1 MDFVNNMR
9 AFISVF
15 ILLSFF
21 ILSAQTSD
29 NISVKLKDFHTTE
42 ITDAVSAKDNHFF
55 ISADQSGKILLYNS
69 EDFTF
74 KKTLRKSTG
83 IPIEKLKLIR
93 NDSLVVFTQK
103 FAFSDGKTDSIISLR
118 LFDNKIVYK
127 SLLKGNLFIEQQ
139 DDVIMTCSHNGYIN
153 VLEVLDTNFKQIT
166 KTFPLHSV
174 KLAAFEPDNQLIAY
188 VNEIGLLQKSI
199 VIASPKTGKNI
210 LDIEIPETAH
220 ILHLFF
226 DPKTSDLFAIS
237 VNDND
242 NKLNAYNLSNNTTFD
257 KPEFV
262 TDFDFG
268 KFVNISTI
276 NKEDSYFVSITSNS
290 NFPHYP
296 LLLSKSD
303 KGFLAEYIKY
313 PDGVNNSTF
322 LNTSNEVVFFETTN
336 KDFSIIK
343 NFNVYN
349 LKEKTKSKSYPNIST
364 NPYAGTFLPDN
375 NWMVIGQELNNKTI
389 VTSYEYQLKLYES
402 GTLSNRFSKLDYAN
416 YLEAK
421 HKTKEFASSSF
432 MLDKINGIHPFY
444 GYKIKSEYDNDYAFY
459 KYDIINDS
467 VTKIAD
473 EQPEHKTIIDYNN
486 HQNLLLISQQLYT
499 NNGYTD
505 PQEFVLIK
513 DNNPTPLKE
522 TYKFG
527 KFSINGEYL
536 LTITDKNAIKVYN
549 TSTLKPVYE
558 ETLTDGSYSTFNM
571 DDTNF
576 AVSIKHSSIDFNKCN
591 KETIVIAQDTIA
603 KTFSSQKIECSLI
616 QDLSYVNE
624 KIAIIMED
632 FGLVLNNETYQFP
645 LSEFPE
651 YVSLNK
657 DGSKLMVS
665 FNNGKIT
672 VYDTNDFKA
681 LGTTIHPDKDSH
693 IFLSSEGYYFSNI
706 NPEDYIIANKN
717 NQTVALSDVET
728 EFFKPKEVLSVF
740 GEPNKSYVKTLEK
753 ALQLKSKNRF
763 TTTIDKDLD
772 TDTVRE
778 DSTLPANLYVL
789 SIGVSDYKQSD
800 FNLTFADKDAL
811 DIARI
816 YGALDAKTKASY
828 NNKFHGKKY
837 NLINSTQSSS
847 SSLNKYNEQFTSVS
861 NLRCVSTDAKIW
873 LENDYG
879 NYYLWNFDKKTTEA
893 IKMPSD
899 FEETSYSTSKLIYI
913 NPDHLGFYMKSDDE
927 IYSYLFTENTFQNFT
942 LPFEYLNSDSVVP
955 ISDRKW
961 LQFETKNEDL
971 STLAKISI
979 AKNNASKIEQEFLI
993 NLDNYYTK
1001 NNQNETVLE
1010 IENED
1015 YGYSFKATSSN
1026 GKHVIYNSYNN
1037 NLYHINLDEKEP
1049 IPYKINLREPID
1061 KYSEV
1066 YISEDGQSFSVVSKS
1081 AENYKYKIK
1090 VFDISGNLKNT
1101 ITLKDDEQLNLKALT
1116 CFNNTPLW
1124 IKASE
1129 PLIEEEFIDS
1139 NKLISTYKPYSFN
1152 KTIVKHLTNK
1162 EANSDAIKQELS
1174 SFFETA
1180 KPNDQVMVF
1189 LAGHG
1194 VLDKD
1199 LNYYFAPH
1207 DMDFNNVSSHGI
1219 SLNIIIE
1226 NLKKSPSENKL
1237 LLMDSCHSGN
1247 TLDMENSE
1255 IVTVDDSKDPNK
1267 RGSKARRTS
1276 KQAIFKVSDVVS
1288 TLFEDFL
1295 STSGITILSASSGED
1310 VAYENKNIGNG
1321 AFTSAYIKTLKEEL
1335 KGNSFAIDEA
1345 NLNKSITL
1353 NNENIENLLKEV
1365 MIITNGKQVPDLRE
1379 ISKDAVLKMW

>member
-1 MDFVNNMR
+1 MGFVNNMR

-15 ILLSFF
+15 ILLPFF

-29 NISVKLKDFHTTE
+29 NISVKLKDFHTAE
-42 ITDAVSAKDNHFF
+42 ITDAVSAKDNNFF
-55 ISADQSGKILLYNS
+55 ISADKSGKILLYNS

-118 LFDNKIVYK
+118 LFDSKIVYK

-153 VLEVLDTNFKQIT
+153 VLEVLDTNFKPIT

-174 KLAAFEPDNQLIAY
+174 KLAAFEPENHLIAY
-188 VNEIGLLQKSI
+188 VNLVGISQKSI
-199 VIASPKTGKNI
+199 VLASPKTGKNI
-210 LDIEIPETAH
+210 LDIEIPESEY
-220 ILHLFF
+220 IIHLFF
-226 DPKTSDLFAIS
+226 DAKTKDLFVIS
-237 VNDND
+237 VNDID
-242 NKLNAYNLSNNTTFD
+242 NKLNAYNLSNNPTFD
-257 KPEFV
+257 KPEFA

-268 KFVNISTI
+268 KFVTISTI
-276 NKEDSYFVSITSNS
+276 NKQDSYFVSITSNS
-290 NFPHYP
+290 SFAYFP

-303 KGFLAEYIKY
+303 KGFSAEYIKY

-322 LNTSNEVVFFETTN
+322 LNTRNEVVFFETTN
-336 KDFSIIK
+336 TDFSIIK
-343 NFNVYN
+343 KFNIYN
-349 LKEKTKSKSYPNIST
+349 LDTKSKSKSYPNIST

-402 GTLSNRFSKLDYAN
+402 GTLSNRFGKLDYAN

-421 HKTKEFASSSF
+421 HKTKEFTSSSF
-432 MLDKINGIHPFY
+432 MFDKLNGIHPFY

-459 KYDIINDS
+459 KYDLIHDR

-473 EQPEHKTIIDYNN
+473 EQLEHKTIIDYNN
-486 HQNLLLISQQLYT
+486 SQNLLLLSQQLYT

-513 DNNPTPLKE
+513 DKKPIPLKE

-527 KFSINGEYL
+527 KFSINGDYL

-549 TSTLKPVYE
+549 TSTLKSVYE

-576 AVSIKHSSIDFNKCN
+576 AVSIKHSAIDFNKCN
-591 KETIVIAQDTIA
+591 KETIIIAQDTIA
-603 KTFSSQKIECSLI
+603 KTFSSQKIDCSVI
-616 QDLSYVNE
+616 QDLSYAND
-624 KIAIIMED
+624 KIAIIMEG
-632 FGLVLNNETYQFP
+632 FGLVLNNKTYQFP

-651 YVSLNK
+651 HVSLNK
-657 DGSKLMVS
+657 DGSKIMLS
-665 FNNGKIT
+665 FNNGKIS
-672 VYDTNDFKA
+672 VYDLNNFKA

-706 NPEDYIIANKN
+706 DPEDYIIANKN
-717 NQTVALSDVET
+717 SQPVTLSDIET
-728 EFFKPKEVLSVF
+728 EFFKPKEILSVF

-753 ALQLKSKNRF
+753 ALQLKSKNLF
-763 TTTIDKDLD
+763 ATTIDEDLEKDIVSED
-772 TDTVRE
+772 T
-778 DSTLPANLYVL
+778 TLPANLYVL

-811 DIARI
+811 DIAGI
-816 YGALDAKTKASY
+816 YGSLDTKTKASY

-837 NLINSTQSSS
+837 SLINSTQSSS

-861 NLRCVSTDAKIW
+861 DLRCVSTDAKIW

-899 FEETSYSTSKLIYI
+899 FEETSYSTSISIYI
-913 NPDHLGFYMKSDDE
+913 NPDQLGFYIKSDDK
-927 IYSYLFTENTFQNFT
+927 IYSYLFAEKSFQNFT
-942 LPFEYLNSDSVVP
+942 LPFEYLNSESVVP
-955 ISDRKW
+955 ILDRKW
-961 LQFETKNEDL
+961 LQFETKNEGL
-971 STLAKISI
+971 NTLANISI

-993 NLDNYYTK
+993 NLDEYYTK
-1001 NNQNETVLE
+1001 NNQNETV
-1010 IENED
+1010 IETENDD

-1026 GKHVIYNSYNN
+1026 GKHVIYSSYNN
-1037 NLYHINLDEKEP
+1037 NLYYINLEGKKP
-1049 IPYKINLREPID
+1049 VPYKINLSETID
-1061 KYSEV
+1061 KYGEIN
-1066 YISEDGQSFSVVSKS
+1066 ISEDGQNFSVVSTS
-1081 AENYKYKIK
+1081 TENYKYRIK
-1090 VFDISGNLKNT
+1090 VFEISGDLKNT
-1101 ITLKDDEQLNLKALT
+1101 ITLEDDKQLNLKALT
-1116 CFNNTPLW
+1116 CYNNNPLW
-1124 IKASE
+1124 IKASD
-1129 PLIEEEFIDS
+1129 PLVEEEFIDS
-1139 NKLISTYKPYSFN
+1139 NKLISSNKPHSFN
-1152 KTIVKHLTNK
+1152 KTFVKHLTNK
-1162 EANSDAIKQELS
+1162 EANTDTIKKELS
-1174 SFFETA
+1174 SFFKAA

-1219 SLNIIIE
+1219 SLNTIID

-1276 KQAIFKVSDVVS
+1276 KQAKFKVSDVVS

-1310 VAYENKNIGNG
+1310 VAYENKSIGNG

-1335 KGNSFAIDEA
+1335 KGNSFAIDA
-1345 NLNKSITL
+1345 SNLNKSIPL
-1353 NNENIENLLKEV
+1353 SNENIEDLLKEV

-1379 ISKDAVLKMW
+1379 ISKNADLKMW